1 MSGFILLFRQS
12 IDSEV
17 FQDPHL
23 WHLFSWCLFK
33 ANYKDKVFKG
43 TLIPRGSF
51 VSGRFVASEQLG
63 IPPATWYKRMKRL
76 ELTGCISIKG
86 SSKFSVVTITKY
98 EQYQSGDGG
107 GSSKGAAKEQQ
118 GSSKVAAKE
127 QQGSIRVTKEQGN
140 KDTKKQKRER
150 KGFIAPDLETVKKQC
165 EDKGYPI
172 DEGEAFFLFY
182 DSKGWMV
189 GKNKMVKWTQALAGW
204 MRRSKAPA
212 NSHRGRVHQERKTFQ
227 QMKTENTHNA
237 VEVVK
242 PAISAGMS
250 FDDLYE
256 AKMKSEQAKQKR
268 IEG

>member
-1 MSGFILLFRQS
+1 MSGFILLYRQS

-51 VSGRFVASEQLG
+51 VSGRFVGSEQLG
-63 IPPATWYKRMKRL
+63 IPPMTWYKRMKRL
-76 ELTGCISIKG
+76 EQTGCISIKG
-86 SSKFSVVTITKY
+86 NSKFSVVTIVKY
-98 EQYQSGDGG
+98 ELYQSGDGEG
-107 GSSKGAAKEQQ
+107 NNKGTAKEQQ
-118 GSSKVAAKE
+118 RNSKGTTKE
-127 QQGSIRVTKEQGN
+127 QQRNTRVTKEQGN
-140 KDTKKQKRER
+140 KETKKQKRER
-150 KGFIAPDLETVKKQC
+150 NGFIAPDLETVKKQC
-165 EDKGYPI
+165 EAKGYPME
-172 DEGEAFFLFY
+172 EGEAFYCFY
-182 DSKGWMV
+182 ESKGWMV

-204 MRRSKAPA
+204 MSRNKRQAAKSLP
-212 NSHRGRVHQERKTFQ
+212 KTFQ
-227 QMKTENTHNA
+227 QMKTANTHHA

-256 AKMKSEQAKQKR
+256 AKQKNEQNQKR
-268 IEG
+268 LEN